1 MYQVKRNTKYDF
13 ISQSYSTV
21 YPNIHKYPATMI
33 PQLGI
38 EILKELNIKGGKL
51 LDPYCGSG
59 SSFAAGIENGIKI
72 MYGYDINPLAVLIS
86 KGKFTKIKIDEL
98 EKVRQELRDNV
109 FEFAKDE
116 NKLNDI
122 KTPDYFNVDF
132 WFSKPVLKNLSLL
145 KLYIDKVEN
154 KDIQRL
160 LLIPLSETI
169 RECSYTRNSE
179 FKLFRMK
186 SEDLLKFNPDVL
198 SVYFNRL
205 NKVLDI
211 YRYSYLPHLSGVKVN
226 VQHGKF
232 KPKEKFYDF
241 VLTSPPYGDSRT
253 TVAYGQF
260 SHFGNEW
267 FGIDY
272 ARKIDGLLMGGK
284 SIKKNYLQGVLKEP
298 ILEINKE
305 FPKRALEVSSF
316 YYDLRDSITDVAKS
330 ISSGGKSIYVVGN
343 RRIKGVQLPTDQFIA
358 EIFEQNN
365 FKHLVTY
372 ERKISNKV
380 MPSRNSPSNVSGA
393 TAGTMTQEF
402 IVVCEKL

>member
-1 MYQVKRNTKYDF
+1 MYKVERNTKYDF
-13 ISQSYSTV
+13 ISQSYSAV

-38 EILKELNIKGGKL
+38 EILKELNIKKGKL

-59 SSFAAGIENGIKI
+59 SSFAAGLENGIKT
-72 MYGYDINPLAVLIS
+72 MYGYDINPLAVLIT
-86 KGKFTKIKIDEL
+86 KGKFTKIKISEL
-98 EKVRQELRDNV
+98 EKVRQEIRDKD

-116 NKLNDI
+116 TRLSEI
-122 KTPDYFNVDF
+122 KTPEYFNVDF
-132 WFSKPVLKNLSLL
+132 WFSKPVLQYLSLL
-145 KLYIDKVEN
+145 KFYIDKVKN

-186 SEDLLKFNPDVL
+186 SEDLLTFNPDVL

-211 YRYSYLPHLSGVKVN
+211 YRYSYLPHLDGLKIN
-226 VQHGKF
+226 VEHGKF
-232 KPKEKFYDF
+232 KPKEKFYDI

-267 FGIDY
+267 LGIDY

-284 SIKKNYLQGVLKEP
+284 SVKENYLQGVLKNP
-298 ILEINKE
+298 IADISKE

-316 YYDLRDSITDVAKS
+316 YFDLRESITDVAKS
-330 ISSGGKSIYVVGN
+330 INHGSKSIYVVGN
-343 RRIKGVQLPTDQFIA
+343 RRIKGIQLPTDQFIA
-358 EIFEQNN
+358 EIFEQNG

-380 MPSRNSPSNVSGA
+380 MPSRNSPSNISGA

-402 IVVCEKL
+402 IVVCEKS